1 MYSIPYDSVTLS
13 IGDSDVELTTMIS
26 LRDKSAI
33 RNEFKYKGKKS
44 FQLDLV
50 IRLNL
55 LFCYPQFKL
64 YRQRFLPAEA
74 TIRDKYHKC
83 FTCNLTGVPSKIYK
97 IRTRL
102 KIKVQ
107 ALFTTNTNLSELLN
121 PILPDVF
128 EKKYFTKI

>member
-13 IGDSDVELTTMIS
+13 IGDTDVELTTMIS

-55 LFCYPQFKL
+55 LFCFIRNLNFIDKDFCQR
-64 YRQRFLPAEA
+64 RQ
-74 TIRDKYHKC
+74 
-83 FTCNLTGVPSKIYK
+83 
-97 IRTRL
+97 
-102 KIKVQ
+102 Q
-107 ALFTTNTNLSELLN
+107 
-121 PILPDVF
+121 
-128 EKKYFTKI
+128 